1 MTRAFR
7 SLRIK
12 VFLMFIGSII
22 TLYLLNLGLINYV
35 GKDELTNIYIDKVS
49 AVNNRWNDDLIG
61 EFKDEVQL

>member
-1 MTRAFR
+1 
-7 SLRIK
+7 
-12 VFLMFIGSII
+12 MFIGSII